1 MMRSIRPSLSMGDF
15 LAVSRSSCSIPCR
28 PAGAARL
35 SSLLLAVALLNGP
48 TFAHA
53 AGPQSITPQSAAPQ
67 ADIPLPRAKEAFTA
81 YCRRLE
87 ASAVHIPFRCTWEM
101 DWRDPGH
108 PSISQRLS
116 FTRASFARAFEV
128 ARALHGIPASLKL
141 PAQGPAEQTLVEPSK
156 PEHVW
161 ESELTIRRS
170 ASGQIERADYTWRAE
185 GGGRGVRVIRTADSI
200 DIESGAFGD

>member
-1 MMRSIRPSLSMGDF
+1 MTGTSSSIRRSACAFAAALSLWGGIGLFGMPT
-15 LAVSRSSCSIPCR
+15 LAQ
-28 PAGAARL
+28 AA
-35 SSLLLAVALLNGP
+35 
-48 TFAHA
+48 
-53 AGPQSITPQSAAPQ
+53 TPQSTTPQ
-67 ADIPLPRAKEAFTA
+67 ADIPLPRPKEAFMA

-87 ASAVHIPFRCTWEM
+87 ASAAHIPFRCTWEM

-116 FTRASFARAFEV
+116 FTRANFARAFEV
-128 ARALHGIPASLKL
+128 ARVLHGIPASLKL
-141 PAQGPAEQTLVEPSK
+141 PAQGPLEQTLVEPGK
-156 PEHVW
+156 PDHVW
-161 ESELTIRRS
+161 ESELIIRRS